1 MAPIHDAALKCD
13 VEGLRICLSREAKYE
28 RFATPVD
35 ARTSSLSG
43 GHTALHILC
52 GSTSVHAA
60 MYVQTGERN
69 AETVEACFYLLR
81 EAGAD
86 LSARDNAGRTP
97 LHHVADCSGAR
108 MIPEVHANWHRG
120 CLQLASL
127 LLRHGADVNATEGR
141 RHNSPLYEAVFCP
154 AMTALLVKAGADV
167 NLPNRDGLTPL
178 YTAVLYGARWRDERV
193 RGTVPILLR
202 AGAAIIGD
210 VSDHFTWDPAD
221 YDFSQGTGLYFQ
233 KVVDAGGWKKFE
245 QAHLATLTATFAP
258 KFPMLP
264 PEMVRHILTF
274 GFHAQSGA

>member
-1 MAPIHDAALKCD
+1 MLYK
-13 VEGLRICLSREAKYE
+13 LY
-28 RFATPVD
+28 ATPVD

-43 GHTALHILC
+43 GQTALHLLC
-52 GSTSVHAA
+52 GSNSAHAA

-69 AETVEACFYLLR
+69 AETVEACFHLLR

-86 LSARDNAGRTP
+86 LSARDDAGRTP
-97 LHHVADCSGAR
+97 LHHVATCSGAR
-108 MIPEVHANWHRG
+108 MIPEVHANWQGG

-127 LLRHGADVNATEGR
+127 LLHHGADVNATDAQSIPGR
-141 RHNSPLYEAVFCP
+141 ASPLHEAVFCP

-167 NLPNRDGLTPL
+167 NLPNRDGRTPL
-178 YTAVLYGARWRDERV
+178 YTAVLYATRWRDERV

-233 KVVDAGGWKKFE
+233 KVIDAGGFKKYE
-245 QAHLATLTATFAP
+245 QAHLATLTKTFAP

-274 GFHAQSGA
+274 GFHAGFY

>member
-1 MAPIHDAALKCD
+1 MLYKFYAC
-13 VEGLRICLSREAKYE
+13 
-28 RFATPVD
+28 PVD

-52 GSTSVHAA
+52 GATSVHAA

-69 AETVEACFYLLR
+69 AETVEACFHLLR

-97 LHHVADCSGAR
+97 LHHVAECSGAR
-108 MIPEVHANWHRG
+108 MIPEVHTNWHRG
-120 CLQLASL
+120 CLQLALL

-141 RHNSPLYEAVFCP
+141 RHNSPLHEAVFSP

-245 QAHLATLTATFAP
+245 QAHLAKLTKTFAP
-258 KFPMLP
+258 KFPVLP

>member
-1 MAPIHDAALKCD
+1 MLYKFYAC
-13 VEGLRICLSREAKYE
+13 
-28 RFATPVD
+28 PVD

-52 GSTSVHAA
+52 GATSVHAA

-108 MIPEVHANWHRG
+108 MIPEVHTNWHRG

-127 LLRHGADVNATEGR
+127 LLHHGADVNATDAQSID
-141 RHNSPLYEAVFCP
+141 NSPLHKAVFSP
-154 AMTALLVKAGADV
+154 AMTALLVKAGAEV

-210 VSDHFTWDPAD
+210 VSDHVVGDPAD
-221 YDFSQGTGLYFQ
+221 YDFSQGVSLYFQ
-233 KVVDAGGWKKFE
+233 KVIDAGGFKKYE
-245 QAHLATLTATFAP
+245 QAHLARLTATFAP
-258 KFPMLP
+258 KLRLP
-264 PEMVRHILTF
+264 ARPARLVAEYWGHV
-274 GFHAQSGA
+274 GFY